1 MSTLPDSQPF
11 WFGYFASTD
20 NNLGASASTRSVW
33 EDIGG
38 YYLFLK
44 EEPSDWGTF
53 EKNIKKLRPNLAPPN
68 VLRCLW
74 IENPNDSLTL
84 WETSGLQA
92 KATGASANIVWTVL
106 RATGFIV
113 GAYKFA
119 IIGLGVLTYIEDS
132 HGGGIGFSGGNF
144 SGPGGGYSVSS
155 ISVSFDGAQ
164 LGAFVGTMAI
174 PVPENTDTNDL
185 WETLNI
191 GLQYASEP
199 RDPTTLLEHTQQEGF
214 DPALDYIGAVK
225 ILYMPVFDG
234 QTEALDL
241 EIIFDPLNPTI
252 STRTAISLFPSGGS
266 VPSVNFDSHLR
277 TTRGY
282 PVKLEPLA
290 AVGVLPNAQFVF
302 GSAPVSANTTHTEF
316 RYHLCPDGAFKM
328 TVQTP
333 ESTKERT
340 TNVIDSY
347 QLLLGLSG
355 IEYVTLGG
363 ADTDMIVF
371 EGGNPAYMPV
381 VNADSGQ
388 APNVTE
394 ALTDLA
400 TTSHATIMK
409 QSDSGVNPGYYAQPK
424 EAPLYSGKNQRVDN
438 ILDFNA
444 MQAFTLSS
452 NTANKPNVFP
462 VGVYS
467 GLSDAFSELAR
478 EMENSSLAPY
488 RHYKIGATYGVQSL
502 AIEERNLRPKRR
514 VRAVDD
520 PLGVTPQGLVAEL
533 TPDYSDFDGL
543 YLGNMP
549 GTNYP
554 KVDLTVIE
562 GPFKEAI
569 QSNQLFFVASNVEVL
584 MQGTSV
590 RYELTE
596 GDRPYLE
603 ALNVPEATIDAVYI
617 AVSTETQPFET
628 ETDFVDCISTA
639 AGDYLDD
646 FLKIC
651 GILKVEMD
659 GWTFQLSPRSW
670 RTNSETPTLMIAKFC
685 NRSLLEMAND
695 SSSWAWPEV
704 AIPSGGGTIADTQR
718 NLLNVLLPTSY
729 EDVSEAYHIF
739 FETVVNDP
747 TWNGFLFLNAPVDI
761 SELPDDLKFLA
772 AGIDLTQFYA
782 HHIGFSQT
790 PFHVVNGVPDLE
802 QTAAFGLID
811 YVDTEDL
818 YVEETIA
825 FGFKTMQLSVRFAN
839 AALADFSAQVE
850 LMLNQLLAAS
860 LFKNQAAR
868 GNNLIIDGTYQ
879 RVGGTPSYAFALTGQ
894 NVFNTSDTALTD
906 IEVLSVQLISSPSV
920 TDEVLTTFILMGNLR
935 FIKIEAFDMFSYGK
949 EDDGTDGYLRF
960 SGFAIN
966 MSFSLATPNEQT
978 FVPHESGTSFDMS
991 SSSEPRKNS
1000 LLNNFPLVV
1009 GALVAS
1015 PNLAATGEE
1024 TIGQTPEEMGYTSVS
1039 APLDQS
1045 SMMPSW
1051 YGLQYVL
1058 DMGTL
1063 GALTGNKSV
1072 KINVLVAWSKGAE
1085 QADPPVYVGLKL
1097 PNIPAIG
1104 GSFPLQGVLKLG
1116 FRNFQFKTYDAGDG
1130 KLGYNLRLRRFALS
1144 VLVWSFPPGN
1154 TDIVLFGEPGNPKG
1168 SLGWYAA
1175 YSAEESASTTKNL
1188 VIGTEGI
1195 EEKKKR
1201 HLSRVEKRLISG
1213 RRKPPIN

>member
-1 MSTLPDSQPF
+1 
-11 WFGYFASTD
+11 
-20 NNLGASASTRSVW
+20 
-33 EDIGG
+33 
-38 YYLFLK
+38 
-44 EEPSDWGTF
+44 
-53 EKNIKKLRPNLAPPN
+53 
-68 VLRCLW
+68 
-74 IENPNDSLTL
+74 
-84 WETSGLQA
+84 
-92 KATGASANIVWTVL
+92 
-106 RATGFIV
+106 
-113 GAYKFA
+113 
-119 IIGLGVLTYIEDS
+119 
-132 HGGGIGFSGGNF
+132 
-144 SGPGGGYSVSS
+144 
-155 ISVSFDGAQ
+155 
-164 LGAFVGTMAI
+164 MAI
-174 PVPENTDTNDL
+174 PVPDNTDTNDL
-185 WETLNI
+185 WDRLNI

-199 RDPTTLLEHTQQEGF
+199 RDPTTLLEDTQQEGF

-225 ILYMPVFDG
+225 MLYMPVFNG

-241 EIIFDPLNPTI
+241 EIIFDPLNPMI
-252 STRTAISLFPSGGS
+252 STRTALSLFPSDGS
-266 VPSVNFDSHLR
+266 TPSANFDSHLR

-302 GSAPVSANTTHTEF
+302 GSAPVRPNTSNTEF

-328 TVQTP
+328 AVQIP
-333 ESTKERT
+333 ESTEERT

-363 ADTDMIVF
+363 ADTDMIVY
-371 EGGNPAYMPV
+371 EGGNPAYIPV

-409 QSDSGVNPGYYAQPK
+409 QSESGVDPGYYAQPK
-424 EAPLYSGKNQRVDN
+424 EAPLYSGKNRREDN

-452 NTANKPNVFP
+452 NTTNQPSVFP
-462 VGVYS
+462 VGIYS
-467 GLSDAFSELAR
+467 GLADAYSELAR

-520 PLGVTPQGLVAEL
+520 PLGVTPQGLIAEL

-549 GTNYP
+549 GSNYP

-562 GPFKEAI
+562 GQFKESI
-569 QSNQLFFVASNVEVL
+569 QSNQLFFVASNVEVF

-596 GDRPYLE
+596 GDEPYLE
-603 ALNVPEATIDAVYI
+603 ALDVPEATIDAVYT
-617 AVSTETQPFET
+617 AVSTESQPFET

-790 PFHVVNGVPDLE
+790 PFHVEDGVPDLE

-811 YVDTEDL
+811 YKDGQDL
-818 YVEETIA
+818 FSDQTIY
-825 FGFKTMQLSVRFAN
+825 FGFKTMQLSARFAN
-839 AALADFSAQVE
+839 AALADFSAEVE
-850 LMLNQLLAAS
+850 LMINHLLAAS
-860 LFKNQAAR
+860 LTKNEAAR

-879 RVGGTPSYAFALTGQ
+879 RVGGVPSYAFALVGQ
-894 NVFNTSDTALTD
+894 NLFNAKGTALTS
-906 IEVLSVQLISSPSV
+906 IEVLQVQLISSPS
-920 TDEVLTTFILMGNLR
+920 DSDQILTTFILMGNLR
-935 FIKIEAFDMFSYGK
+935 FIQIEDFDMFSYGPN
-949 EDDGTDGYLRF
+949 DADADGYLRF
-960 SGFAIN
+960 GGFAID
-966 MSFSLATPNEQT
+966 MSFSLASPSQQT
-978 FVPHESGTSFDMS
+978 FIPHASGVSFDMS
-991 SSSEPRKNS
+991 SSSEPRTNS

-1009 GALVAS
+1009 GALIAS
-1015 PNLAATGEE
+1015 PNLALTGEE
-1024 TIGQTPEEMGYTSVS
+1024 IIGQTPEDMGYTSVS
-1039 APLDQS
+1039 APLDQTL
-1045 SMMPSW
+1045 MIPSW

-1063 GALTGNKSV
+1063 GALTGGKSV
-1072 KINVLVAWSKGAE
+1072 KINILVAWSKGVE
-1085 QADPPVYVGLKL
+1085 EGSSSVYIGLKL
-1097 PNIPAIG
+1097 PNIPATG

-1116 FRNFQFKTYDAGDG
+1116 FRNFQFETYDAGSG
-1130 KLGYNLRLRRFALS
+1130 KLGYNLRLRQFALS

-1154 TDIVLFGEPGNPKG
+1154 TDIVLFGEPSNPKG

-1175 YSAEESASTTKNL
+1175 YAADDSVSSKENL
-1188 VIGTEGI
+1188 ALETEDI
-1195 EEKKKR
+1195 KEKKKSQ
-1201 HLSRVEKRLISG
+1201 LTRVQKRLKTG
-1213 RRKPPIN
+1213 RRTPPVN